1 MTLEKMKNK
10 ATKILEE
17 AERGY
22 NYQIELLEKLEKER
36 LEAVKSNDKKL
47 LEKIKIEKIYL
58 TQRANN
64 FKTKIFVIEDIFG

>member
-1 MTLEKMKNK
+1 MTLEKIKNK
-10 ATKILEE
+10 AIKILEE

-64 FKTKIFVIEDIFG
+64 FKTKIIVIDDIFR

>member
-64 FKTKIFVIEDIFG
+64 FKTRIFVIEDIFG

>member
-36 LEAVKSNDKKL
+36 LEAVKLNDKKL

>member
-1 MTLEKMKNK
+1 M
-10 ATKILEE
+10 EE

-64 FKTKIFVIEDIFG
+64 FKTRIFVIEDIFG

>member
-64 FKTKIFVIEDIFG
+64 FKTKIIVIDDIFR